1 MHEETPRPEEKK
13 VEEEEQNEEGDE
25 EEEVDE
31 DGNPIEKKKKAPVIV
46 KKVKV
51 PTSASDRDQ
60 MIEINWSHT
69 VIQSSATVLA
79 FSNYN
84 D

>member
-1 MHEETPRPEEKK
+1 LTENSDGDMVPRKK
-13 VEEEEQNEEGDE
+13 LE
-25 EEEVDE
+25 
-31 DGNPIEKKKKAPVIV
+31 PVVV
-46 KKVKV
+46 KKVKP

-60 MIEINWSHT
+60 MIKISWSHT

>member
-1 MHEETPRPEEKK
+1 MTENSNGEMVPRKKPE
-13 VEEEEQNEEGDE
+13 
-25 EEEVDE
+25 
-31 DGNPIEKKKKAPVIV
+31 PVVV
-46 KKVKV
+46 KKVKP

-60 MIEINWSHT
+60 MIEISWSHT